1 MIGMKKIYLSEPSFS
16 GNEKKYL
23 NKCITTGYVSSVG
36 KYVNIFEEKIKQF
49 TKSKHCIAC
58 INGTSALQLAVKLAG
73 VNPGDEVIAPT
84 MTFVAT
90 INAIKYNNASPVF
103 MDCDEYFNI
112 DQHKVI
118 KFIKTNTYYSKGF
131 TYNKKSKKKIK
142 AIIVAHIWGNLSN
155 ISELFKLCKKKGIF
169 IIEDAAE
176 SLGSIYGDKKKQKH
190 TGTIGDIGVIS
201 FNGNKL
207 ITSGCGGA
215 ILTQNK
221 NIAIKAKYLSNQA
234 RENNYDYIHDDV
246 GYNFRLSNLNAAVGV
261 AQLEKINIK
270 LKKKKFINK
279 YYKQKIKNKFLFI
292 SNSPDYGQNNFWIN
306 ILRFNSKK
314 ISRKKLIKKFNEKKI
329 EVRPIWYPI
338 HLLKP
343 YKKYQKFEITKSI
356 EFLKTSIC
364 LPSSTSL
371 TNKDLNRIIKVINN
385 I

>member
-1 MIGMKKIYLSEPSFS
+1 MKKIYLSEPSFT
-16 GNEKKYL
+16 GNERKYL
-23 NKCITTGYVSSVG
+23 NKCITSGYVSSVG
-36 KYVNIFEEKIKQF
+36 KYVNIFEEKIKNF
-49 TKSKHCIAC
+49 TKSKYCIAC

-73 VNPGDEVIAPT
+73 VNLDDEVIAPT

-112 DQHKVI
+112 DHHKVI
-118 KFIKTNTYYSKGF
+118 KFLDKNTYFSKGS
-131 TYNKKSKKKIK
+131 TYNKKTKKRIR
-142 AIIVAHIWGNLSN
+142 AIIIAHIWGNPSN
-155 ISELFKLCKKKGIF
+155 IIDLVKLCKKKGIF
-169 IIEDAAE
+169 VIEDAAE
-176 SLGSIYGDKKKQKH
+176 SMGSIYNHKKKH

-221 NIAIKAKYLSNQA
+221 EIADKAKYLSEQA
-234 RENNYDYIHDDV
+234 KENTFDYIHDNV

-270 LKKKKFINK
+270 LKKKKFINR
-279 YYKQKIKNKFLFI
+279 YYKQNIKNKFFYI
-292 SNSPDYGQNNFWIN
+292 SNSPDYSKNNFWIN
-306 ILRFNSKK
+306 VLQFDNKK
-314 ISRKKLIKKFNEKKI
+314 ISRKKLIKKFYDKGI

-343 YKKYQKFEITKSI
+343 FKKYQKFEITKSI
-356 EFLKTSIC
+356 KYLKTSIC
-364 LPSSTSL
+364 LPSSTNLS
-371 TNKDLNRIIKVINN
+371 NKDLNRVIKVINN

>member
-1 MIGMKKIYLSEPSFS
+1 MKKIYLSEPSFT
-16 GNEKKYL
+16 GNERKYL
-23 NKCITTGYVSSVG
+23 NKCITSGYVSSVG
-36 KYVNIFEEKIKQF
+36 KYVNIFEEKIKNF
-49 TKSKHCIAC
+49 TRSKYCIAC

-73 VNPGDEVIAPT
+73 VNLDDEVIAPT

-112 DQHKVI
+112 DHHKVI
-118 KFIKTNTYYSKGF
+118 KFLKKNTYYSKGS
-131 TYNKKSKKKIK
+131 TYNKKTKKRIR
-142 AIIVAHIWGNLSN
+142 AIIIAHIWGNLSN
-155 ISELFKLCKKKGIF
+155 IIDLVKLCRKKGIF
-169 IIEDAAE
+169 VIEDAAE
-176 SLGSIYGDKKKQKH
+176 SMGSIYNHKKKH

-221 NIAIKAKYLSNQA
+221 EIADKAKYLSKQA
-234 RENNYDYIHDDV
+234 KENTLDYIHDNV

-270 LKKKKFINK
+270 LKKKKFINR
-279 YYKQKIKNKFLFI
+279 YYKQNIKNKFFYI
-292 SNSPDYGQNNFWIN
+292 SNSPDYGKNNFWIN
-306 ILRFNSKK
+306 ILQFDNKK
-314 ISRKKLIKKFNEKKI
+314 ISRKKLIKKFYDKGI

-343 YKKYQKFEITKSI
+343 FKQYQKFEITKSI
-356 EFLKTSIC
+356 KYLKTSIC
-364 LPSSTSL
+364 LPSSTNLS
-371 TNKDLNRIIKVINN
+371 NKDLNRIIKVINN

>member
-1 MIGMKKIYLSEPSFS
+1 MIGMKKIYLSEPSFT
-16 GNEKKYL
+16 GNERKYL
-23 NKCITTGYVSSVG
+23 NNCITSGYVSSVG
-36 KYVNIFEEKIKQF
+36 KYVNIFEEKIKNF
-49 TKSKHCIAC
+49 TKSKYCIAC

-73 VNPGDEVIAPT
+73 VNLDDEVIAPT

-112 DQHKVI
+112 DHHKVI
-118 KFIKTNTYYSKGF
+118 KFLNKNTYYSKGT
-131 TYNKKSKKKIK
+131 TYNKKTKKRIR
-142 AIIVAHIWGNLSN
+142 AIIIAHIWGNPSN
-155 ISELFKLCKKKGIF
+155 IIDLVKLCKKKGIF
-169 IIEDAAE
+169 VIEDAAE
-176 SLGSIYGDKKKQKH
+176 SMGSIYNHKKKH

-221 NIAIKAKYLSNQA
+221 GIADKAKYLSEQA
-234 RENNYDYIHDDV
+234 KENTFDYIHDNV

-270 LKKKKFINK
+270 LKKKKFINR
-279 YYKQKIKNKFLFI
+279 YYKQNIKNKFFYI
-292 SNSPDYGQNNFWIN
+292 SNSPDYSKNNFWIN
-306 ILRFNSKK
+306 VLQFDDKK
-314 ISRKKLIKKFNEKKI
+314 ISRKKLIKKFYDKGI

-343 YKKYQKFEITKSI
+343 FKKYQKFEITKSI
-356 EFLKTSIC
+356 KYLKTSIC
-364 LPSSTSL
+364 LPSSTNLS
-371 TNKDLNRIIKVINN
+371 NKDLNRVIKVINN